1 MFATPV
7 ESPAESECPCDRTF
21 VFAQDRCSRLR
32 IPTLGRT
39 GTSCQSPANVWAD
52 PMRCQARTD
61 CAHLGGG
68 LWRGRNRHT
77 ALMLAAGSGHARAV
91 ELLIEAGSEL
101 DAKDDLG

>member
-1 MFATPV
+1 
-7 ESPAESECPCDRTF
+7 
-21 VFAQDRCSRLR
+21 
-32 IPTLGRT
+32 
-39 GTSCQSPANVWAD
+39 
-52 PMRCQARTD
+52 MRCQARMD

-68 LWRGRNRHT
+68 LRRVNT